1 MIGILVALSLSWL
14 LLFLYNRSGLEQLG
28 LLPRRERIKHFFLG
42 LLIAAL
48 CASTYFGL
56 IVLISKS
63 KLSINQEFHSV
74 DLLKSIWWITKSV
87 LFEEFL
93 FRGALLYLV
102 IKIVG
107 QRIALLISAVI
118 FGIYHWFSYNIFGD
132 VFQMMF
138 IFLLTAAAGLAFSYS
153 FIKTKSMYLQ
163 TGLHF
168 AWNFIAIVV
177 FSNGTLGKQFL
188 VVSDGQN
195 VGTSLSLV
203 LYFFQVLILPIA
215 VILYLKKK
223 SSLG

>member
-28 LLPRRERIKHFFLG
+28 LLPKPERIKQFFLG

-48 CASTYFGL
+48 CSLTYFGL
-56 IVLISKS
+56 IVLISRS
-63 KLSINQEFHSV
+63 KLAINQEFHSV

-93 FRGALLYLV
+93 FRGALLYLAV
-102 IKIVG
+102 QLIG
-107 QRIALLISAVI
+107 QRKALLISAVI
-118 FGIYHWFSYNIFGD
+118 FGVYHWFSYNIFGD
-132 VFQMMF
+132 VLQMLF

-168 AWNFIAIVV
+168 AWNFVTIVV
-177 FSNGTLGKQFL
+177 FSNGPLGKQFL

-195 VGTSLSLV
+195 IRTALSLV
-203 LYFFQVLILPIA
+203 LYFFQVSILP
-215 VILYLKKK
+215 VVTILYLKKK